1 MTFRLLPALAGLFCL
16 AAGLAAGGP
25 APARAEAPA
34 MPMPCGG
41 SDLLAAMKTDD
52 PAAYR
57 ALLREAATMK
67 NGKGVFWRIE
77 AKDGDTPPSFLLGT
91 IHFADPRVH
100 DFSPGLLAALG
111 KARTVAVESVEALE
125 GPMGDAGPEA
135 ARMIELPEGQT
146 LKDVLPPELTAELR
160 LALGSRLMAF
170 EAVERMKPWMLMQLL
185 SYPPCEIAALIMKRP
200 IVDQDVA
207 ERAKAAGT
215 PLIGLESLKEQFASL
230 DSVPMDA
237 QIEMLR
243 GSAAMT
249 EKIGDIHATFIELYR
264 RGDIGM
270 VEAVGR
276 TVMGDDIDMD
286 AYRVFMDKLVDERN
300 RRMRDRA
307 LPELEK
313 GGLFIAVGALHLP
326 GENGLITLLREA
338 GYTVTRIE

>member
-1 MTFRLLPALAGLFCL
+1 MKTRLVPALAGLFCL
-16 AAGLAAGGP
+16 AAGFA

-41 SDLLAAMKTDD
+41 SDLIAAMKTDD

-77 AKDGDTPPSFLLGT
+77 AKDAGAPPSYLLGT

-100 DFSPGLLAALG
+100 DFSPELLDALST
-111 KARTVAVESVEALE
+111 ARAVAVESVEALE

-135 ARMIELPEGQT
+135 AKMVELPEGQT
-146 LKDVLPPELTAELR
+146 LKDVLPPDLIEELR

-200 IVDQDVA
+200 IVDQDIA

-237 QIEMLR
+237 QVEMLR
-243 GSAAMT
+243 GSAEMT
-249 EKIGDIHATFIELYR
+249 DNIADIHATFIELYR
-264 RGDIGM
+264 RGDVGM
-270 VEAVGR
+270 VEAIGR

-286 AYRVFMDKLVDERN
+286 AYRTFMEKLVDERN
-300 RRMRDRA
+300 KRMRDRA

-326 GENGLITLLREA
+326 GDGGLIALFRQV